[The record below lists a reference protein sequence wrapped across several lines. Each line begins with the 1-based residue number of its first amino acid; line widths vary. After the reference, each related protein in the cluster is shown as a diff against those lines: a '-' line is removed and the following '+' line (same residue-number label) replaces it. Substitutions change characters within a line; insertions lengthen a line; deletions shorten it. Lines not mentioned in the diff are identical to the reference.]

1 MDIKGFAQMAI
12 HSAHA
17 AALLVLDER
26 VGRHRDDGHRTR
38 VVAVERANDAGRLVA
53 VHLGHLDVHED
64 QVDGARVCFAQNK
77 LFDKYADM
85 DDVTS
90 VYISKKMFQ
99 MMPVM
104 ETAGLNL
111 ANLKGKIESLQ
122 ILTTQKAD
130 LRERMRGELK
140 ALIGKDHEELM
151 RVKDGK
157 TKANF
162 YVKQQGELIQELIM
176 IADMDDG
183 GFSVMQLLGRF
194 TLQDVQEITSEINK

>member
-1 MDIKGFAQMAI
+1 MRLKQLYTI
-12 HSAHA
+12 
-17 AALLVLDER
+17 LLLCCV
-26 VGRHRDDGHRTR
+26 
-38 VVAVERANDAGRLVA
+38 NI
-53 VHLGHLDVHED
+53 
-64 QVDGARVCFAQNK
+64 CFAQNK

-130 LRERMRGELK
+130 LRERMRGEFK

-162 YVKQQGELIQELIM
+162 YVTQQGELIQELIM

-183 GFSVMQLLGRF
+183 SFSVMQLLGRF

>member
-1 MDIKGFAQMAI
+1 MRLKYLYTI
-12 HSAHA
+12 
-17 AALLVLDER
+17 LLLCCV
-26 VGRHRDDGHRTR
+26 
-38 VVAVERANDAGRLVA
+38 NI
-53 VHLGHLDVHED
+53 
-64 QVDGARVCFAQNK
+64 CFAQNK

-130 LRERMRGELK
+130 LRERMRGEFK

-194 TLQDVQEITSEINK
+194 TLQDVQEITSEINKKSYAYEKIHFYRDNHPVCNGWMWRRPFIDRWSYNRGCKR

>member
-1 MDIKGFAQMAI
+1 MRLKQLYTI
-12 HSAHA
+12 
-17 AALLVLDER
+17 LLLCCV
-26 VGRHRDDGHRTR
+26 
-38 VVAVERANDAGRLVA
+38 NI
-53 VHLGHLDVHED
+53 
-64 QVDGARVCFAQNK
+64 CFAQNK

-130 LRERMRGELK
+130 LRERMRGEFK

-162 YVKQQGELIQELIM
+162 YVEQQGELIQELIM

-183 GFSVMQLLGRF
+183 SFSVMQLLGRF

>member
-1 MDIKGFAQMAI
+1 MINTMRLKQLYTI
-12 HSAHA
+12 
-17 AALLVLDER
+17 LLLCCV
-26 VGRHRDDGHRTR
+26 
-38 VVAVERANDAGRLVA
+38 NI
-53 VHLGHLDVHED
+53 
-64 QVDGARVCFAQNK
+64 CFAQNK

-130 LRERMRGELK
+130 
-140 ALIGKDHEELM
+140 
-151 RVKDGK
+151 
-157 TKANF
+157 
-162 YVKQQGELIQELIM
+162 
-176 IADMDDG
+176 
-183 GFSVMQLLGRF
+183 
-194 TLQDVQEITSEINK
+194 

>member
-1 MDIKGFAQMAI
+1 MRLKYLYTI
-12 HSAHA
+12 
-17 AALLVLDER
+17 LLLCCV
-26 VGRHRDDGHRTR
+26 
-38 VVAVERANDAGRLVA
+38 NI
-53 VHLGHLDVHED
+53 
-64 QVDGARVCFAQNK
+64 CFAQNK

-122 ILTTQKAD
+122 IAD
-130 LRERMRGELK
+130 LRERMRGEFK

>member
-1 MDIKGFAQMAI
+1 MRLKYLYTI
-12 HSAHA
+12 
-17 AALLVLDER
+17 LLLCCV
-26 VGRHRDDGHRTR
+26 
-38 VVAVERANDAGRLVA
+38 NI
-53 VHLGHLDVHED
+53 
-64 QVDGARVCFAQNK
+64 CFAQNK

-130 LRERMRGELK
+130 LRERMRGEFK
-140 ALIGKDHEELM
+140 ALIGKDH
-151 RVKDGK
+151 
-157 TKANF
+157 
-162 YVKQQGELIQELIM
+162 
-176 IADMDDG
+176 G

>member
-1 MDIKGFAQMAI
+1 MRLKYLYTI
-12 HSAHA
+12 
-17 AALLVLDER
+17 LLLCCV
-26 VGRHRDDGHRTR
+26 
-38 VVAVERANDAGRLVA
+38 NI
-53 VHLGHLDVHED
+53 
-64 QVDGARVCFAQNK
+64 CFAQNK

-130 LRERMRGELK
+130 VRERMRGEFK

-151 RVKDGK
+151 RVK

>member
-1 MDIKGFAQMAI
+1 MRHKYLY
-12 HSAHA
+12 
-17 AALLVLDER
+17 LLLLLCCVNI
-26 VGRHRDDGHRTR
+26 G
-38 VVAVERANDAGRLVA
+38 
-53 VHLGHLDVHED
+53 
-64 QVDGARVCFAQNK
+64 FAQNK

-122 ILTTQKAD
+122 ILTTEKA
-130 LRERMRGELK
+130 ELK
-140 ALIGKDHEELM
+140 KKMRSEFNALISKEHEELI

-162 YVKQQGELIQELIM
+162 YVKQKGELIQELIM
-176 IADMDDG
+176 IADMENG

>member
-1 MDIKGFAQMAI
+1 MRLKQLYTI
-12 HSAHA
+12 
-17 AALLVLDER
+17 LLLCCV
-26 VGRHRDDGHRTR
+26 
-38 VVAVERANDAGRLVA
+38 NI
-53 VHLGHLDVHED
+53 
-64 QVDGARVCFAQNK
+64 CFAQNK

-130 LRERMRGELK
+130 LRERMRGEFK
-140 ALIGKDHEELM
+140 AMIGKDHEELM
-151 RVKDGK
+151 RVKEGK
-157 TKANF
+157 TKAKY
-162 YVKQQGELIQELIM
+162 YVKKQVELIQELIM

-183 GFSVMQLLGRF
+183 SFSGMQLLGRF

>member
-1 MDIKGFAQMAI
+1 MRLKYLYTI
-12 HSAHA
+12 
-17 AALLVLDER
+17 LLLCCV
-26 VGRHRDDGHRTR
+26 
-38 VVAVERANDAGRLVA
+38 NI
-53 VHLGHLDVHED
+53 
-64 QVDGARVCFAQNK
+64 CFAQNK

-130 LRERMRGELK
+130 LRERMRGEFK
-140 ALIGKDHEELM
+140 ALIG
-151 RVKDGK
+151 KDGK

>member
-1 MDIKGFAQMAI
+1 MRLKYLYTI
-12 HSAHA
+12 
-17 AALLVLDER
+17 LLLCCV
-26 VGRHRDDGHRTR
+26 
-38 VVAVERANDAGRLVA
+38 NI
-53 VHLGHLDVHED
+53 
-64 QVDGARVCFAQNK
+64 CFAQNK

-130 LRERMRGELK
+130 LRERMRGEFK

-162 YVKQQGELIQELIM
+162 YVKQELIM

>member
-1 MDIKGFAQMAI
+1 MRLKQLYTI
-12 HSAHA
+12 
-17 AALLVLDER
+17 LLLCCV
-26 VGRHRDDGHRTR
+26 
-38 VVAVERANDAGRLVA
+38 NI
-53 VHLGHLDVHED
+53 
-64 QVDGARVCFAQNK
+64 CFAQNK

-130 LRERMRGELK
+130 LRERMRGEFK

-157 TKANF
+157 TKDNF
-162 YVKQQGELIQELIM
+162 YVKQQGELIKKLIM
-176 IADMDDG
+176 IDDMDDG
-183 GFSVMQLLGRF
+183 SFSVMQLLGRF

>member
-1 MDIKGFAQMAI
+1 MRLKYLYTI
-12 HSAHA
+12 
-17 AALLVLDER
+17 LLLCCV
-26 VGRHRDDGHRTR
+26 
-38 VVAVERANDAGRLVA
+38 NI
-53 VHLGHLDVHED
+53 
-64 QVDGARVCFAQNK
+64 CFAQNK

-130 LRERMRGELK
+130 LRERMRG
-140 ALIGKDHEELM
+140 
-151 RVKDGK
+151 KDGK

>member
-1 MDIKGFAQMAI
+1 MRLKYLYTI
-12 HSAHA
+12 
-17 AALLVLDER
+17 LLLCCV
-26 VGRHRDDGHRTR
+26 
-38 VVAVERANDAGRLVA
+38 NI
-53 VHLGHLDVHED
+53 
-64 QVDGARVCFAQNK
+64 CFAQNK

-90 VYISKKMFQ
+90 VY
-99 MMPVM
+99 
-104 ETAGLNL
+104 
-111 ANLKGKIESLQ
+111 KIESLQ

-130 LRERMRGELK
+130 LRERMRGEFK

>member
-1 MDIKGFAQMAI
+1 MRLKQLYTI
-12 HSAHA
+12 
-17 AALLVLDER
+17 LLLCCV
-26 VGRHRDDGHRTR
+26 
-38 VVAVERANDAGRLVA
+38 NI
-53 VHLGHLDVHED
+53 
-64 QVDGARVCFAQNK
+64 CFAQNK

-130 LRERMRGELK
+130 LRERMRGEFK

-162 YVKQQGELIQELIM
+162 YVKHQGELLQELIM

-183 GFSVMQLLGRF
+183 SFSVMQLLGRF

>member
-1 MDIKGFAQMAI
+1 MKTKNI
-12 HSAHA
+12 
-17 AALLVLDER
+17 LLILFLCC
-26 VGRHRDDGHRTR
+26 TSI
-38 VVAVERANDAGRLVA
+38 
-53 VHLGHLDVHED
+53 
-64 QVDGARVCFAQNK
+64 CFAQNK
-77 LFDKYADM
+77 LFDKYSEIDN
-85 DDVTS
+85 VTS
-90 VYISKKMFQ
+90 VYISKAMFQ
-99 MMPVM
+99 MMPKI
-104 ETAGLNL
+104 ETNGLNL
-111 ANLKGKIESLQ
+111 MNLKGKIESLQ

-130 LRERMRGELK
+130 LRERMRGEFK

>member
-1 MDIKGFAQMAI
+1 MRLKQLYTI
-12 HSAHA
+12 
-17 AALLVLDER
+17 LLLCCV
-26 VGRHRDDGHRTR
+26 
-38 VVAVERANDAGRLVA
+38 NI
-53 VHLGHLDVHED
+53 
-64 QVDGARVCFAQNK
+64 CFAQNK

-130 LRERMRGELK
+130 LRERMRGEFK

-162 YVKQQGELIQELIM
+162 YVKQQELIM

-183 GFSVMQLLGRF
+183 SFSVMQLLGRF

>member
-1 MDIKGFAQMAI
+1 MRRKYLYAI
-12 HSAHA
+12 
-17 AALLVLDER
+17 LLLCCV
-26 VGRHRDDGHRTR
+26 
-38 VVAVERANDAGRLVA
+38 NI
-53 VHLGHLDVHED
+53 
-64 QVDGARVCFAQNK
+64 CFAQNK

-104 ETAGLNL
+104 ETAGLSL
-111 ANLKGKIESLQ
+111 ANMKGKVESLQ
-122 ILTTQKAD
+122 ILTTEKAE
-130 LRERMRGELK
+130 LREKMRSEFNT
-140 ALIGKDHEELM
+140 LIGKEHEELM

-162 YVKQQGELIQELIM
+162 YVKQKGELIHELIM

-183 GFSVMQLLGRF
+183 GFSVIQLLGNF
-194 TLQDVQEITSEINK
+194 TLKDVQEITSEINK